1 MPGLDTA
8 IAALIASRTDML
20 LSALLPQGG
29 STSGATAQTST
40 SQLLVDNPAFAVPA
54 PANAANTPPPASA
67 QTALSNVART
77 LDAISRFGGQNTPPM
92 TSNAPLWP
100 TAPRPLL
107 AASAFATLSGSLFDT
122 SAASASAYSTAPS
135 TASSAS
141 TATTATAAVSQA
153 AQILPADALASVLA
167 KTVSESGLFYESHI
181 AQWLAGQRTLA
192 SLNNEPQAR
201 ADNLTAPLP
210 FDTPQPQP
218 DLPAEV
224 WIDESLLPP
233 TFSAD
238 PPDPM
243 NPVRLVPMPLTPQ
256 QAAALAASVRAVPP
270 NVFSPPGM
278 KPGAGSASAAA
289 DENTH
294 DPAVQASI
302 SAGIHPSTIPLVRQ
316 QLDLLATHQFRWSG
330 EAWPG
335 AKFDWEIEP
344 RERRAHDG
352 AANPT
357 FGDER
362 AWHTRVTL
370 ALPTLGNV
378 DANLVLTGQQ
388 LLVKLNASADGAI
401 LLARDGEHFQQQ
413 LEAAGLRL
421 AGITIRA
428 MDPLAESTGAVSPD
442 IDTPP
447 SGAESAA

>member
-1 MPGLDTA
+1 MPGLDSA

-29 STSGATAQTST
+29 STSGATAQTGT
-40 SQLLVDNPAFAVPA
+40 SQLLVDTPPFSVPV

-92 TSNAPLWP
+92 TSDTPLWP

-122 SAASASAYSTAPS
+122 QAASAYSTAPS
-135 TASSAS
+135 TASTGS
-141 TATTATAAVSQA
+141 TASAAAAAAVNQA
-153 AQILPADALASVLA
+153 AQVLPADALASVLA

-192 SLNNEPQAR
+192 SLNNEPQAH
-201 ADNLTAPLP
+201 ADNLTAALP

-218 DLPAEV
+218 DLPADL

-270 NVFSPPGM
+270 NVFSPPGT
-278 KPGAGSASAAA
+278 KPGAGSASAAG
-289 DENTH
+289 DGNTH

-302 SAGIHPSTIPLVRQ
+302 NAGIHPSTIPLVRQ
-316 QLDLLATHQFRWSG
+316 QLDLLATNQFRWSG

-335 AKFDWEIEP
+335 ARFEWEIEP
-344 RERRAHDG
+344 RERSAHDG
-352 AANPT
+352 AANPP

-362 AWHTRVTL
+362 AWRTRVTL

-388 LLVKLNASADGAI
+388 LLVRLNASADGAV
-401 LLARDGEHFQQQ
+401 LLARDGAHFQQQ
-413 LEAAGLRL
+413 LEAAGLQL

-428 MDPLAESTGAVSPD
+428 MDPLAESTGDISPD
-442 IDTPP
+442 TGSPP
-447 SGAESAA
+447 ASAESAA